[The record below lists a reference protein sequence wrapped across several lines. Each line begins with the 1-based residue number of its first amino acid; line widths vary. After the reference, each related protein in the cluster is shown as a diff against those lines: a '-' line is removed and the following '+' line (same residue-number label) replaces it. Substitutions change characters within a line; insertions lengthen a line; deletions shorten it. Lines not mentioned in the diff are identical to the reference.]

1 MEKNR
6 KTIYNPAYH
15 ALVAELVRIRRA
27 RRLSQRE
34 LAKKLE
40 VSHCFI
46 GRTETFERRLD
57 MVETVELCEALGL
70 QKSEILNLVGK
81 LI

>member
-6 KTIYNPAYH
+6 KTIYDPMYH
-15 ALVAELVRIRRA
+15 ALVAELIKLRREKH
-27 RRLSQRE
+27 LSQRE

-46 GRTETFERRLD
+46 GRTETFE